1 MALSLRERLSIKGK
15 GFRYH
20 LVIVEFLVVVI
31 PFLSLFYIFSIK
43 HFLLETSQMILIALT
58 LVLILS
64 GLVILRQIFDRFSL
78 LAISLQEAKKG
89 EKALMPLQRD
99 TGERPEIVGSFNRL
113 MNRLEEITTEL
124 RQGTFS
130 LLNIRELTEVVRKGR
145 DSDELLNMLLEKSM
159 NVTKAQIGSVLLA
172 ESDRN
177 RFRVVAARGTE
188 LGSKRGSHI
197 NIHDTLLDYVVS
209 QRRSLLVQDI
219 ENDPRTRRV
228 NNPRYGAPSFLSMPI
243 FAGESLLG
251 VLNLACKEM
260 EQIFDPHDE
269 DIVSIMVG
277 EIGFAMDNAQLH
289 SQALEHVK
297 DLQERTVELTRANEQ
312 LEKQMD
318 DRKQIEEHLEDTNKF
333 LHNILDSSL
342 SISII
347 STDLEQNVLFWNKG
361 AENIFGYTAEEIVG
375 KRTAKILYPDEE
387 VNEQV
392 DEIRSLIKREK
403 INVHKELREIT
414 KDGRM
419 LWVNLNLTPRLD
431 ERGNVIG
438 ILGIGEDI
446 TEHRRRD
453 EELRRSEEKYR
464 TILET
469 IEEGYFEVDL
479 AGKFTFFNDA
489 LCRVSGY
496 ARGELMGMNPK
507 DYSTPETEKRMYR
520 IFNEIRRTGKPS
532 KITDYEI
539 LKKDGSRLILEMSAS
554 LIRDSSGHP
563 IGYRGLVRDVTQ
575 RKQAEEEQKRLEAQ
589 LQYAQ
594 KMEALGTLAGG
605 IAHNFNNL
613 LMGIMGNT
621 SLLLL
626 DTDPEGPHYE
636 KLKKIEKLIDSG
648 ALLTKQLLGYVREG
662 HYEIKAIDMNRVVK
676 ETADTFAMTKKNI
689 TVHQELSEKLSAVKA
704 DQGQIEQVLWNL
716 YVNAAEAMPTGG
728 GLFLRTDRVTDEQMT
743 GRHYDVKPGTYV
755 LVTVRDTGIGMDKT
769 TMDRIF
775 EPFFTTKGLSK
786 GTGLGLSSV
795 YGMVKAHGGYI
806 EVESKKG
813 KGTTFSV
820 YLPASP
826 EEIKER
832 KILAGEMREGTETI
846 LLVDDEEQILEVSK
860 EMLKVLG
867 YTVHTANS
875 GRKAIA
881 IYRAHKDD
889 IDMVILDM
897 IMPDLSGGET
907 YDKLKKINP
916 HVKVLLSS
924 GYSIDSQASEILE
937 RGCDGFIQK
946 PFDLK
951 GLSENLGTILAHDP
965 DTTL

>member
-1 MALSLRERLSIKGK
+1 MALSLKERLRMRRKGL
-15 GFRYH
+15 RYH

-31 PFLSLFYIFSIK
+31 PFLILFYIF
-43 HFLLETSQMILIALT
+43 FLRHIFLGTSQMILIALT

-64 GLVILRQIFDRFSL
+64 GLIILRQIFDRFSL
-78 LAISLQEAKKG
+78 LSISLQEAKKG
-89 EKALMPLQRD
+89 GRALIPVQRD
-99 TGERPEIVGSFNRL
+99 TVEQPEITRSFNRF
-113 MNRLEEITTEL
+113 MNRLEEITAEL
-124 RQGTFS
+124 QQGTFR
-130 LLNIRELTEVVRKGR
+130 LLNIRELTEVVRKSL
-145 DSDELLNMLLEKSM
+145 DYDELLNMLLEKSM
-159 NVTKAQIGSVLLA
+159 NVTGAQIGSVLMA
-172 ESDRN
+172 ESDGN

-188 LGSKRGSHI
+188 LGPEKGSYI
-197 NIHDTLLDYVVS
+197 NMHDTLLQYVVS
-209 QRRSLLVQDI
+209 QRTSLLVQDI
-219 ENDPRTRRV
+219 ENDPRTRKV
-228 NNPRYGAPSFLSMPI
+228 NNPRYGSSSFLSMPI

-251 VLNLACKEM
+251 VLNLSSKEM
-260 EQIFDPHDE
+260 QQVFDPHDE

-277 EIGFAMDNAQLH
+277 EIGFALDNARLH
-289 SQALEHVK
+289 SQVLEHVK

-312 LEKQMD
+312 MEEQME
-318 DRKQIEEHLEDTNKF
+318 DRKQIEKHLEDTNKF

-347 STDLEQNVLFWNKG
+347 STDLEQNVIFWNKG
-361 AENIFGYTAEEIVG
+361 SENIFGYTAEEIVG
-375 KRTAKILYPDEE
+375 KRTIKVLYPDEE
-387 VNEQV
+387 MKQQV

-446 TEHRRRD
+446 TEYRKRED
-453 EELRRSEEKYR
+453 DLRRSEEKYR
-464 TILET
+464 SILEA

-479 AGKFTFFNDA
+479 GGHFTFLNDA
-489 LCRVSGY
+489 VCRISGH
-496 ARGELMGMNPK
+496 ARETLMRMGNR
-507 DYSTPETEKRMYR
+507 DFTEPETAKRMYL
-520 IFNEIRRTGKPS
+520 IFNEIYRTGSPAKV
-532 KITDYEI
+532 TDYEI
-539 LKKDGSRLILEMSAS
+539 IKADGSKVILEMSAS
-554 LIRDSSGHP
+554 LMRDASGNP
-563 IGYRGLVRDVTQ
+563 IGFRGVVRDVTQ
-575 RKQAEEEQKRLEAQ
+575 RKQAEEEQRRLETQ

-626 DTDPEGPHYE
+626 DTDSQSPHYE

-662 HYEIKAIDMNRVVK
+662 HYEIKPIDLNRVVK

-689 TVHQELSEKLSAVKA
+689 TLHQELNEKLSTVKA

-716 YVNAAEAMPTGG
+716 YVNAAEAMPIGG
-728 GLFLRTDRVTDEQMT
+728 GLFLSTENVADEKMT
-743 GRHYDVKPGTYV
+743 RRPYDVKPGNYV
-755 LVTVRDTGIGMDKT
+755 LVTVRDTGIGMDKK

-813 KGTTFSV
+813 KGTTFSM
-820 YLPASP
+820 YFPGTPA
-826 EEIKER
+826 EIKER
-832 KILAGEMREGTETI
+832 KIAIGEMREGTETI

-860 EMLKVLG
+860 DMLKVLG

-875 GRKAIA
+875 GKKAIA
-881 IYRAHKDD
+881 IYRAHKDG

-907 YDKLKKINP
+907 YDQLKKINP
-916 HVKVLLSS
+916 DVKVLLSS
-924 GYSIDSQASEILE
+924 GYSIDSQASEILK

-951 GLSENLGTILAHDP
+951 GLSQNLRTILAHDP
-965 DTTL
+965 DTSL

>member
-1 MALSLRERLSIKGK
+1 MALSLRERLSIRKKGL
-15 GFRYH
+15 RYH
-20 LVIVEFLVVVI
+20 LLIVGLLVIVI
-31 PFLSLFYIFSIK
+31 PLPSLFYIFYRE
-43 HFLLETSQMILIALT
+43 HFFLEISQMVIVALT
-58 LVLILS
+58 LVLILT
-64 GLVILRQIFDRFSL
+64 GLIILRQIFDRFSV
-78 LAISLQEAKKG
+78 LAISPQEQKKG
-89 EKALMPLQRD
+89 EKALIPVQRD
-99 TGERPEIVGSFNRL
+99 TLELHEITGSFNHL
-113 MNRLEEITTEL
+113 TNRLEEITAEL
-124 RQGTFS
+124 QRSTVTLS
-130 LLNIRELTEVVRKGR
+130 NIRGLTEVVGKSL
-145 DSDELLNMLLEKSM
+145 DIDELLTMLLEKSM
-159 NVTKAQIGSVLLA
+159 NVTEAQIGSVLMA
-172 ESDRN
+172 ELDKN
-177 RFRVVAARGTE
+177 RFRVVGTRGTE
-188 LGSKRGSHI
+188 PRPEKGSYI
-197 NIHDTLLDYVVS
+197 NIHDTLLQYVVS
-209 QRRSLLVQDI
+209 QRESLLVQDI
-219 ENDPRTRRV
+219 ENDPRTRKV
-228 NNPRYGAPSFLSMPI
+228 NDPKYGAPSFLSMPI
-243 FAGESLLG
+243 IAGESLLG
-251 VLNLACKEM
+251 ILNLSCKEM
-260 EQIFDPHDE
+260 QQVFDPHDE

-277 EIGFAMDNAQLH
+277 EIGFALDNARLH
-289 SQALEHVK
+289 LQALEHVK
-297 DLQERTVELTRANEQ
+297 GLRERTVELTKANEQ
-312 LEKQMD
+312 LEEQIAE
-318 DRKQIEEHLEDTNKF
+318 RKQIEQHLEDTNKF

-342 SISII
+342 SISIV

-375 KRTAKILYPDEE
+375 KHTIKVLYPDVE
-387 VNEQV
+387 VRQQV
-392 DEIRSLIKREK
+392 DEIRSLIQKEK

-419 LWVNLNLTPRLD
+419 LWVSLNLTPRLD

-438 ILGIGEDI
+438 ILGVGEDI
-446 TEHRRRD
+446 TEHRKMD
-453 EELRRSEEKYR
+453 EDLRRSEEKHR

-496 ARGELMGMNPK
+496 ARRELMGMNPK

-520 IFNEIRRTGKPS
+520 IFNDIFRTGKPS

-539 LKKDGSRLILEMSAS
+539 IKRDGSRVILEMSAS
-554 LIRDSSGHP
+554 LIRDSSGRP

-575 RKQAEEEQKRLEAQ
+575 RKQAEEEQRRLEAQ

-626 DTDPEGPHYE
+626 NADSEDPNYE
-636 KLKKIEKLIDSG
+636 RLKKIEKLVDSG

-662 HYEIKAIDMNRVVK
+662 HYEIKLIDMNQVVK

-689 TVHQELSEKLSAVKA
+689 TVHQELSEKLSTVKA

-728 GLFLRTDRVTDEQMT
+728 GLFLRTENVTDEQMT
-743 GRHYDVKPGTYV
+743 GRPYDVKPGNYA
-755 LVTVRDTGIGMDKT
+755 LVTVRDTGIGMDTK

-813 KGTTFSV
+813 EGTTFSM
-820 YLPASP
+820 YFPATP
-826 EEIKER
+826 EDIKER
-832 KILAGEMREGTETI
+832 KIPTGEMREGTETI

-860 EMLKVLG
+860 DMLEVLG

-875 GRKAIA
+875 GKKAIA
-881 IYRAHKDD
+881 IYRAHKEH

-907 YDKLKKINP
+907 YDQLKRINRN
-916 HVKVLLSS
+916 VKVLLSS

-951 GLSENLGTILAHDP
+951 GLSQNLRTILAHDP
-965 DTTL
+965 DTSL